1 MFNFKV
7 LRNNSRNKK
16 YKLRILKGTL
26 KLMGMS
32 ASQARLLSITAR
44 LTDNENS
51 GQSLSYAKQRLA
63 DETEQINAEYNAA
76 LEATKLTVLTGYNG
90 STANYTDI
98 SYGLMTGYDT
108 VACGKQ
114 YVITDTKG
122 KVLVTKELAKA
133 FESGNGSYNEFL
145 AALGYTQCDID
156 TEDTDTANQ
165 KVHEA
170 WDKYLKAV
178 GLSFY
183 DDEHGDEN
191 PNVTYGYT
199 SFSNEAFDGYA
210 TYTINGQV
218 KALNYEGTTKEQR
231 ELYDYAVA
239 LTEAVNNKNSS
250 SNRLQ
255 TPAKDMEVANKLSYY
270 KNIFNK
276 MASAGYYT
284 EANEAD
290 TIKDNKWFEQ
300 QLKEGKLLLQY
311 YSATDRDFKSTSLS
325 EDDAIQ
331 EVSDERQ
338 IAMVEAKYTQD
349 TAALENKDQKIDLE
363 LKKLDSEHNALQ
375 TEYDSVK
382 NVIDKNV
389 ENSFKTFG

>member
-1 MFNFKV
+1 
-7 LRNNSRNKK
+7 
-16 YKLRILKGTL
+16 
-26 KLMGMS
+26 MGMS

-51 GQSLSYAKQRLA
+51 GQALSYSKQRLA

-76 LEATKLTVLTGYNG
+76 LEATKLTVLTGFNG
-90 STANYTDI
+90 SDANYTDI
-98 SYGLMTGYDT
+98 SYGLMTGYNT

-133 FESGNGSYNEFL
+133 FEKGNGNYNEFI

-156 TEDTDTANQ
+156 TTDKETAKQ

-170 WDKYLKAV
+170 WDKYLQAV

-191 PNVTYGYT
+191 PNVTYGYVQFNGDT
-199 SFSNEAFDGYA
+199 DPFKGYA
-210 TYTINGQV
+210 TYSINGNT
-218 KALNYEGTTKEQR
+218 KALNFEGTTKEQR

-239 LTEAVNNKNSS
+239 LTEAVYNNTSA
-250 SNRLQ
+250 SNRLD
-255 TPAKDMEVANKLSYY
+255 TPAKNAEVTNKLSYY
-270 KNIFNK
+270 QNIFNK

-284 EANEAD
+284 ESSEAD

-300 QLKEGKLLLQY
+300 QLKEGKLLLEY
-311 YSATDRDFKSTSLS
+311 YSAVDRDFKSTTLS
-325 EDDAIQ
+325 DDDAIQ

-349 TAALENKDQKIDLE
+349 TAALEKKDQKIDLE

-389 ENSFKTFG
+389 QNSFKTFG